1 MTLHM
6 HNLKGCSPDPLAHYL
21 KGLGILRLIV
31 EQRADCQARG
41 WWQDEH
47 FCLLSKLTRD
57 ELEKFFLERYE
68 PTPLLSPWNK
78 GCGLFSA
85 NDPGLTPLENSKAA
99 RFGRFRDGVADSRR
113 LLNAQEQADA
123 VIRAIKAR
131 TKTNKAFQS
140 QQQCQLLA
148 SSDTLRWCL
157 DLLRE
162 QATRAELS
170 PTKQDEIAT
179 EIATITALAADSTRP
194 PTKAEADRLKESLGY
209 RRLLAAADR
218 RFASLKATLISDC
231 RRTWRGT
238 HAEWLAAAVV
248 LDEQGNAEWP
258 SLLGTGGNDGRLD
271 FTNNFMQRLGELFDL
286 ASAEGSPSAGAMEL
300 LANSLWAEPSNKFTT
315 TSIGQ
320 YQPGAAGGANSTTG
334 PVGDSRINPWDFVLM
349 MEGSLLFSTRAT
361 RCLDPNAQSRASA
374 PFAVRSHA
382 AGFASTGRE
391 GPARRTV
398 DATVGSTRGADR
410 RRRFV
415 RRSPGSTQSP
425 DRSSTDRRG
434 SRDQPARGGARY

>member
-1 MTLHM
+1 ML
-6 HNLKGCSPDPLAHYL
+6 
-21 KGLGILRLIV
+21 
-31 EQRADCQARG
+31 
-41 WWQDEH
+41 
-47 FCLLSKLTRD
+47 KLTRD
-57 ELEKFFLERYE
+57 ELEKFLLEQYE

-78 GCGLFSA
+78 GCGLFTA
-85 NDPGLTPLENSKAA
+85 NDPGLAPLENSKAA
-99 RFGRFRDGVADSRR
+99 RFGRFRDGVAESRR
-113 LLNAQEQADA
+113 LLDALEQSDA

-140 QQQCQLLA
+140 EQQRQLLA

-162 QATRAELS
+162 QAVRAELS
-170 PTKQDEIAT
+170 PAQSDEIRT
-179 EIATITALAADSTRP
+179 EIATITAIAADSTRP
-194 PTKAEADRLKESLGY
+194 PTKAEAVRLKESPGY

-218 RFASLKATLISDC
+218 RFKSLKATLIPDC
-231 RRTWRGT
+231 RRTWRGA
-238 HAEWLAAAVV
+238 HAEWLVAAVV

-286 ASAEGSPSAGAMEL
+286 ASTDGGPSTEAREL
-300 LANSLWAEPSNKFTT
+300 LATALWAEPSNRFTL

-349 MEGSLLFSTRAT
+349 MEGSLLFSARAT
-361 RCLDPNAQSRASA
+361 LRLDPNAQSRASA

-382 AGFASTGRE
+382 AGFASTG
-391 GPARRTV
+391 ARRPSE
-398 DATVGSTRGADR
+398 ANSGCHCGLDR
-410 RRRFV
+410 
-415 RRSPGSTQSP
+415 QC
-425 DRSSTDRRG
+425 
-434 SRDQPARGGARY
+434 